1 MWILPFLALMG
12 CSQSKNDRTDMNLKG
27 NVKSVWERTYVADI
41 NDDVALKGKLMQSIK
56 FVFNKQGRMEEVDWF
71 DMDGDTVKRVC
82 SEYDKNNVLVKR
94 RIYNEFGKAD
104 GCSIFKHDEK
114 GRVIET
120 LFLDVDEYLV
130 EREVIEYND
139 DNLIET
145 SIIYGSK
152 GEIVK
157 KEVRQLD
164 KKGLPKEIKI
174 YNDKRELVNYRK
186 EVYDESERLSQF
198 TVYAADEQTIL
209 LMAALT
215 YDNGGN
221 LIKQEALDENG
232 EAYQPDVYK
241 YKFDKKSNWISNV
254 QYVGDVAQTLT
265 EREIVY
271 Y

>member
-152 GEIVK
+152 GET
-157 KEVRQLD
+157 
-164 KKGLPKEIKI
+164 KI
-174 YNDKRELVNYRK
+174 YYSANQYKK
-186 EVYDESERLSQF
+186 K
-198 TVYAADEQTIL
+198 IL
-209 LMAALT
+209 
-215 YDNGGN
+215 
-221 LIKQEALDENG
+221 
-232 EAYQPDVYK
+232 
-241 YKFDKKSNWISNV
+241 
-254 QYVGDVAQTLT
+254 
-265 EREIVY
+265 
-271 Y
+271 